1 MSLFKL
7 KPMNENVYDSY
18 VATIIKDSHGQ
29 AILKVPRDV
38 AQDIPIPAIV
48 ANNVKQ
54 EALSVDL
61 LGKNNFQAVIDSA
74 KGVRDLS
81 YLDSVKKRLDFSD
94 IEVDNKLGS
103 TIAAAVRDW
112 KSTVDFAHTTQLLSS
127 SLNASSAWNGE
138 TGRTQFNRAAELLL
152 APKATASSRRDQQ
165 AAATAT
171 PGASSPGA
179 SPARAAG
186 LGASNLAATQ
196 VARALNFGATAAPP

>member
-1 MSLFKL
+1 
-7 KPMNENVYDSY
+7 MNENVYDSY
-18 VATIIKDSHGQ
+18 VATIIRDSHGQ

-54 EALSVDL
+54 EAQSVDL
-61 LGKNNFQAVIDSA
+61 LGRNNFQAIIDSA

-81 YLDSVKKRLDFSD
+81 DLDSVKKRLDFSD
-94 IEVDNKLGS
+94 IEVDNKLSS
-103 TIAAAVRDW
+103 TIVSAIREW
-112 KSTVDFAHTTQLLSS
+112 KSTVDFAHTTQLLTST
-127 SLNASSAWNGE
+127 LNASSAWNGE

-152 APKATASSRRDQQ
+152 APKASASSRRAQQ

-171 PGASSPGA
+171 PGAARSPGAA
-179 SPARAAG
+179 SPARASG
-186 LGASNLAATQ
+186 LAASNLAATQ

>member
-18 VATIIKDSHGQ
+18 VSTIIKDSHGQ

-152 APKATASSRRDQQ
+152 APKATASSRRAQQ